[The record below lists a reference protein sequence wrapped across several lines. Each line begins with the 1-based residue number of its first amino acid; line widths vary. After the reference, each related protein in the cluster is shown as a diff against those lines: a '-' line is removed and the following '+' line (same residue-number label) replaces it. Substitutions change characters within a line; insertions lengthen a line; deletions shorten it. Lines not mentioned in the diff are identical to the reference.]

1 MSTNIRKFERER
13 NELKE
18 LRNHL
23 QKTYDLISKK
33 NKTNRRLELLS
44 LKIKKLNI
52 IIPDMNKAIK
62 ILGRN
67 NYSMYD
73 FVRLDPWVL
82 KKLNNY

>member
-1 MSTNIRKFERER
+1 M
-13 NELKE
+13 
-18 LRNHL
+18 
-23 QKTYDLISKK
+23 
-33 NKTNRRLELLS
+33 S